1 MPQGDRHLQAPAGP
15 RREYRPPIGV
25 RVSVPFPA
33 TVLNM
38 DEGPDAA
45 GLDRAGRNHV
55 DAPPSAL
62 RDELPTVQPALLR
75 FARALTR
82 DPDDADDLVQETM
95 ARALRFEDHYTP
107 GTDARAWLFTIAR
120 RIQQKRWRADSRR
133 PRVISISDLGER
145 EDLVGIEPASPMDVE
160 PTVMRR
166 FNREQIM
173 VALSRLPTE
182 NAVPLRLF
190 AGEDMPYRQIA
201 EVLDVPLGTVMSR
214 IHRGRRQLARLLLE
228 AER

>member
-1 MPQGDRHLQAPAGP
+1 
-15 RREYRPPIGV
+15 
-25 RVSVPFPA
+25 
-33 TVLNM
+33 M
-38 DEGPDAA
+38 DEGRERAA
-45 GLDRAGRNHV
+45 GGGS
-55 DAPPSAL
+55 DAPPTGL
-62 RDELPTVQPALLR
+62 RDELLTVQPSLLR

-82 DPDDADDLVQETM
+82 DPDAADDLVQETM

-133 PRVISISDLGER
+133 PRVISISDLGGH
-145 EDLVGIEPASPMDVE
+145 DDPAGVEPVSAMDVE

-228 AER
+228 VDS

>member
-1 MPQGDRHLQAPAGP
+1 MDDGP
-15 RREYRPPIGV
+15 HVTGRVPEGGGGSEPPPLG
-25 RVSVPFPA
+25 
-33 TVLNM
+33 
-38 DEGPDAA
+38 
-45 GLDRAGRNHV
+45 
-55 DAPPSAL
+55 L
-62 RDELPTVQPALLR
+62 RDELLTVQPSLLR

-82 DPDDADDLVQETM
+82 DPDAADDLVQETM
-95 ARALRFEDHYTP
+95 ARALRFEDRYTP

-133 PRVISISDLGER
+133 PRVISISDLGEH
-145 EDLVGIEPASPMDVE
+145 EESAGIDPVSPMDVE

-166 FNREQIM
+166 FKREQIM

-228 AER
+228 EES

>member
-1 MPQGDRHLQAPAGP
+1 
-15 RREYRPPIGV
+15 
-25 RVSVPFPA
+25 
-33 TVLNM
+33 M
-38 DEGPDAA
+38 DEGREPAA
-45 GLDRAGRNHV
+45 GGGSGATPAG
-55 DAPPSAL
+55 L
-62 RDELPTVQPALLR
+62 REELLTVQPALLR

-82 DPDDADDLVQETM
+82 DPDGADDLVQETM

-133 PRVISISDLGER
+133 PRVVSISDLGAH
-145 EDLVGIEPASPMDVE
+145 DDSGVEPVSAMDVE

-228 AER
+228 VDS

>member
-1 MPQGDRHLQAPAGP
+1 MPQAGERVQAPTSP
-15 RREYRPPIGV
+15 RWEYRPPIGV
-25 RVSVPFPA
+25 GVCVPYPA
-33 TVLNM
+33 TVLTM
-38 DEGPDAA
+38 DDGPDAA
-45 GLDRAGRNHV
+45 GSDPAALNRAET
-55 DAPPSAL
+55 PPPAL

-82 DPDDADDLVQETM
+82 DPDAADDLVQETM

-133 PRVISISDLGER
+133 PRVISISDLGDR
-145 EDLVGIEPASPMDVE
+145 EDSIGVEPVSPMEVE

-166 FNREQIM
+166 FDREQIM

-201 EVLDVPLGTVMSR
+201 DVLDVPLGTVMSR

-228 AER
+228 AES